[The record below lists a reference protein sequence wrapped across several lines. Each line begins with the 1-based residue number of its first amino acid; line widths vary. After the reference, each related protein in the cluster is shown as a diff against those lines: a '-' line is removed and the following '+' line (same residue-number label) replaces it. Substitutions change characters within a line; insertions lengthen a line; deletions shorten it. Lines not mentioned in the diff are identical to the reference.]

1 MRANHP
7 TSLRILR
14 NVNNL
19 SLNYSHS
26 IASILI
32 FNEFLLQ
39 PYECSCYPQS
49 QMVTEQITFLIL
61 ILLILQYLRIITL
74 CTVIGHSTIWHV
86 CFNST
91 LYKHE
96 HYVEHVSTNYCY
108 SD

>member
-1 MRANHP
+1 MRAKHP

-49 QMVTEQITFLIL
+49 QMVTANHNDFDIVDITIS
-61 ILLILQYLRIITL
+61 QDY
-74 CTVIGHSTIWHV
+74 
-86 CFNST
+86 
-91 LYKHE
+91 
-96 HYVEHVSTNYCY
+96 NYMNCNRA
-108 SD
+108 